1 MKTTRLT
8 WPMILGIIGSICSV
22 VVGFVIAFF
31 ATGGRVSGIQNV
43 EFGNMWLLTT
53 VMAILG
59 PLLGLVGASIVKFA
73 PRSGG
78 VLMLFAVLEYIVV
91 CMLIG
96 SQFTPALVFGGIGYL
111 FLTVSGMMA
120 LIYPNIHF
128 EDTYLYN
135 KDYAKDNWTPHHS
148 KSKRTAE

>member
-1 MKTTRLT
+1 MKHTRLT

-31 ATGGRVSGIQNV
+31 ATGGKVAGVQNV

-73 PRSGG
+73 PRAGG
-78 VLMLFAVLEYIVV
+78 TLMIFSELEYIVV

-96 SQFTPALVFGGIGYL
+96 RQVAPALVFGGIGYL
-111 FLTVSGMMA
+111 FLSVSALMA
-120 LIYPNIHF
+120 LIYPTINF
-128 EDTYLYN
+128 ENYYTYD
-135 KDYAKDNWTPHHS
+135 KDFAKDNWTPHHS
-148 KSKRTAE
+148 KNKRTAE

>member
-31 ATGGRVSGIQNV
+31 ATGGKVASIQNI

-53 VMAILG
+53 VMAIFG

-73 PRSGG
+73 PRTGG
-78 VLMLFAVLEYIVV
+78 ILMLFSVVEYVVV
-91 CMLIG
+91 CILIG
-96 SQFTPALVFGGIGYL
+96 RQFVPALVFGGIGYL

-120 LIYPNIHF
+120 LIYPTIHF
-128 EDTYLYN
+128 DDTYIYN
-135 KDYAKDNWTPHHS
+135 KDFAKDKWTPNHA
-148 KSKRTAE
+148 KNKQTAE

>member
-8 WPMILGIIGSICSV
+8 WPMILGIFGSICSV

-31 ATGGRVSGIQNV
+31 ATGGRVAGIQNI

-73 PRSGG
+73 PRTGG
-78 VLMLFAVLEYIVV
+78 VLMLFSVIEYIVV

-96 SQFTPALVFGGIGYL
+96 RQFTPALVFGGIGYL

-120 LIYPNIHF
+120 LIYPTIHF
-128 EDTYLYN
+128 EDTYVYN
-135 KDYAKDNWTPHHS
+135 KDFAKDHWAPHHS
-148 KSKRTAE
+148 KNKQTVE

>member
-1 MKTTRLT
+1 MKITRLT

-31 ATGGRVSGIQNV
+31 ATGGRVAGIQNV
-43 EFGNMWLLTT
+43 EFGNMWLLIT

-73 PRSGG
+73 PRTGG
-78 VLMLFAVLEYIVV
+78 TLMIFSVLEYIVV

-96 SQFTPALVFGGIGYL
+96 REVAPALVFGGIGYL
-111 FLTVSGMMA
+111 FLSVSGVMG
-120 LIYPNIHF
+120 LVYPTIHF
-128 EDTYLYN
+128 EDMYTYN
-135 KDYAKDNWTPHHS
+135 KDFAKDNWTPRHA
-148 KSKRTAE
+148 KNKRTAE

>member
-1 MKTTRLT
+1 MKTVKLT

-22 VVGFVIAFF
+22 VVGFVIAYF
-31 ATGGRVSGIQNV
+31 ATGGRISGLKDL

-73 PRSGG
+73 PRTGG
-78 VLMLFAVLEYIVV
+78 VLMIFSVLEYIVV

-96 SQFTPALVFGGIGYL
+96 RQATPALVFGGIGYL
-111 FLTVSGMMA
+111 FLSVSAVMS
-120 LIYPNIHF
+120 LIYPTIHW
-128 EDTYLYN
+128 EETYTYN
-135 KDYAKDNWTPHHS
+135 KDYAKDNWTPHHV
-148 KSKRTAE
+148 KNKRTAE